1 MLPEQYCPV
10 TSSECFVGNL
20 LSLSERS
27 LGKLGISPR
36 PDGPKS
42 AFQRALRQKTETTCT
57 ARALLGRSARSV
69 LSGLAKI
76 WGVLIAALT
85 LAIG

>member
-1 MLPEQYCPV
+1 MPEQYCPV

-20 LSLSERS
+20 LSLRS